1 MDNFKLTIIQIE
13 KNNDIKMVKVLM
25 DKEICEFIFEMD
37 LNSKYQ
43 FIVREK
49 SINIGSIS
57 ISQEQVIQIK

>member
-25 DKEICEFIFEMD
+25 DKEICEFILEID

-43 FIVREK
+43 FIVRQK
-49 SINIGSIS
+49 TINVGSIS